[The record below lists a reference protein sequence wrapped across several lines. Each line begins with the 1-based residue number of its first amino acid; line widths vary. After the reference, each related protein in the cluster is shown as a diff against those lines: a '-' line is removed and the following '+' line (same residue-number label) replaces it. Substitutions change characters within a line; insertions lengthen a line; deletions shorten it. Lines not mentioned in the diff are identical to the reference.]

1 MHVHFN
7 RMHFIIDNDLL
18 KKSKALKYICIPKI
32 IFIASLALLL
42 KIKLRFPKEKLCNR
56 VIGEIF
62 IMDNAYKIKGKR
74 FTVCY
79 NDCKVVAYA
88 YHLSECVIDFEFGCD

>member
-1 MHVHFN
+1 M
-7 RMHFIIDNDLL
+7 
-18 KKSKALKYICIPKI
+18 

-42 KIKLRFPKEKLCNR
+42 KIKLLFSKGKIMHR

-74 FTVCY
+74 STVCY

-88 YHLSECVIDFEFGCD
+88 YHLSECVIDFEFRYD